1 MAGKRRL
8 NICPE
13 CNGRTTVEKRVQRVL
28 RREGG
33 KQQVITETVDVD
45 CPTCDGSGRV
55 VDFDG

>member
-8 NICPE
+8 NHCPQ
-13 CNGRTTVEKRVQRVL
+13 CNGTGTIPKRVQRVI

-33 KQQVITETVDVD
+33 KQQVFTETVDVD
-45 CPTCDGSGRV
+45 CPTCDGSGTV